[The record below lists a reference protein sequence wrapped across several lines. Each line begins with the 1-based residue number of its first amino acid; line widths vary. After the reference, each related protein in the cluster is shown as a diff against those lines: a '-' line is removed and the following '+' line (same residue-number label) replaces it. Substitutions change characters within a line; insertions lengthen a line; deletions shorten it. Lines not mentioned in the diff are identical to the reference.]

1 MFRVYISGEGV
12 YEITATPRVV
22 VLGAPG
28 SGGAVLGSFGPRAD
42 RRTPMTDTSFEIR
55 GEKELKKNEAR
66 DSAIRFATNEVA
78 VSRKNSNV
86 LWPKEDK
93 AARDRGSG
101 HNGTTSKGQGKET
114 TLLLV

>member
-1 MFRVYISGEGV
+1 MCKVYISGEGV
-12 YEITATPRVV
+12 YEITATPRAV

-28 SGGAVLGSFGPRAD
+28 SGGAVLGSFGPRPD
-42 RRTPMTDTSFEIR
+42 RCTPMTGTTFEIR

-66 DSAIRFATNEVA
+66 DPAIRFATNEVA

-86 LWPKEDK
+86 LWSKEDK
-93 AARDRGSG
+93 AAPDRGSG
-101 HNGTTSKGQGKET
+101 NNGTKSKGQGEET

>member
-1 MFRVYISGEGV
+1 MYISGEGV
-12 YEITATPRVV
+12 YEVTGTPSAV

-42 RRTPMTDTSFEIR
+42 RCTPMTGTTFELR

-66 DSAIRFATNEVA
+66 DPAIRFATNEVA

-86 LWPKEDK
+86 LWSKEDK
-93 AARDRGSG
+93 AAPDRGSRN
-101 HNGTTSKGQGKET
+101 NGTKSKGQGEET

>member
-1 MFRVYISGEGV
+1 MYISGEGV
-12 YEITATPRVV
+12 YEVTGTPRAV

-28 SGGAVLGSFGPRAD
+28 SGGAVLGSFGPRPD
-42 RRTPMTDTSFEIR
+42 RCTPMTGTTFEIR

-66 DSAIRFATNEVA
+66 DPAIRFATNEVA

-86 LWPKEDK
+86 LWSKEDK
-93 AARDRGSG
+93 AAPDRGSRRN
-101 HNGTTSKGQGKET
+101 NGTKSKGQGEET